1 MHQQYT
7 KEFKTNLRL
16 AWPVMLGMVGHTL
29 VQFVDNI
36 MVGQLGTTELAAI
49 SLGNSFVFI
58 AMSIGIGFSTAI
70 TPLIAEADAEQNQHA
85 LQKVLHEG
93 LRLCIILGVVLFL
106 GVYIAKPLLF
116 QMGQEPEVVAL
127 AFPYL
132 NWVAVSLLPLVIFQ
146 AFKQFS
152 DGMSLT
158 RYSMYATVLANVV
171 NVVIN
176 YFLIFGMWIF
186 PKWGVTGAAVGT
198 LASRV
203 TMLIFVVIL
212 LYRDPRTAAIMRQLV
227 PKQLYKKELN
237 QLLELGLPSSFQ
249 MFFEVSFFTFAI
261 WVCGFLSKDAQAANQ
276 IALNLSSMTFMVAM
290 GLSVAATIRVG
301 NQKGFKAFGELKRI
315 ALSVFLLTLLLDVV
329 FAGFFVACNEWLPWL
344 YLDSATGLDTF
355 AVAELAGS
363 LLFIAAFFQ
372 IFDGAQVVALG
383 SLRGLQDVRIPTWIT
398 FLAYVLIGVPVM
410 LYLSIEADMGA
421 RGVWIGLC
429 LGLVVSSLL
438 LYLRFRYLS
447 NKLIRTNG

>member
-1 MHQQYT
+1 MFKQYT
-7 KEFKTNLRL
+7 REFKTNLRL
-16 AWPVMLGMVGHTL
+16 AWPVVLGMLGHTL
-29 VQFVDNI
+29 VQFIDNI

-70 TPLIAEADAEQNQHA
+70 TPLIAEADASKQHHNS
-85 LQKVLHEG
+85 QRVLTEG
-93 LRLCIILGVVLFL
+93 VRLCTFL
-106 GVYIAKPLLF
+106 GVILFLVVYAAKPLLF
-116 QMGQEPEVVAL
+116 KMGQEPSVVEL

-132 NWVAVSLLPLVIFQ
+132 NWVAFSLVPLVIFQ

-158 RYSMYATVLANVV
+158 KYSMYATLLANVV
-171 NVVIN
+171 NVIIN
-176 YFLIFGMWIF
+176 YFLIFGVWIF
-186 PKWGVTGAAVGT
+186 PKWGVLGAAIGT

-203 TMLIFVVIL
+203 VMLIFIFVL
-212 LYRDPRTAAIMRQLV
+212 LYKDPKTSSFIRGLL
-227 PKQLYKKELN
+227 PFEYHKPELKKILN
-237 QLLELGLPSSFQ
+237 LGLPSSLQ

-290 GLSVAATIRVG
+290 GLSVAAMIRVG
-301 NQKGFKAFGELKRI
+301 NQKGLGAYKELKRI
-315 ALSVFLLTLLLDVV
+315 ALSIFLLTLLLDIA
-329 FAGFFVACNEWLPWL
+329 FAIFFILGNSWFPWL
-344 YLDSATGLDTF
+344 YLDPSTGLDTF
-355 AVAELAGS
+355 AVAELAAS

-383 SLRGLQDVRIPTWIT
+383 SLRGLQDVIVPTWIT
-398 FLAYVLIGVPVM
+398 FFAYGLTGVPVM
-410 LYLSIEADMGA
+410 LYLSLEAELGA
-421 RGVWIGLC
+421 QGVWIGLC

-438 LYLRFRYLS
+438 LYIRFRYLS
-447 NKLIRTNG
+447 NKLIRNV

>member
-1 MHQQYT
+1 MLQQYF

-176 YFLIFGMWIF
+176 YFLIFGVWVF

-212 LYRDPRTAAIMRQLV
+212 LYRDPRTAAIIRQLV
-227 PKQLYKKELN
+227 PKKRYKKELN
-237 QLLELGLPSSFQ
+237 QLLQLGLPSSLQ

-301 NQKGFKAFGELKRI
+301 NQKGFKAFSELKRI
-315 ALSVFLLTLLLDVV
+315 ALSVFLLTLLLDIV
-329 FAGFFVACNEWLPWL
+329 FAGFFVALNDWLPWL

-410 LYLSIEADMGA
+410 LFLSIEAEMGA